1 MRRERER
8 ERKER
13 ERDLKECG
21 RSAWVEVRAM
31 SEGYKRKRQ
40 QENALPDDF
49 FETST
54 SPTSSKP
61 RQASGHGHHRS
72 SGVSVSVRPPKA
84 KAKATTTTNN
94 NTSGGNSASCGDGNG
109 SAAELEFE
117 NFLTGI
123 QTDIQEIEKKEEEG
137 KDSERR
143 ANEEDQDFE
152 QLVHQGRAAVW
163 RELVE
168 SNKKKKSKTAAKAA
182 KKPSEDEDEDDED
195 EDDEELPILDWRAK
209 GILK

>member
-1 MRRERER
+1 M
-8 ERKER
+8 
-13 ERDLKECG
+13 KECG

-72 SGVSVSVRPPKA
+72 SGVSVRPPKA
-84 KAKATTTTNN
+84 KAKATTTTNNN

-182 KKPSEDEDEDDED
+182 KKPSEDEDDDEEDDD
-195 EDDEELPILDWRAK
+195 DDEELPILDWRAK